1 MSEAR
6 KAATSQPPREDQEG
20 TRERGCSSPWS
31 AGKPEGRE
39 AGGAGRREDR
49 KGLARDKSDRQEGR
63 RGREAEAAG
72 SAGKPEGQGSRRS
85 KEAEAGAGGVAVGVC
100 DWQVWLVNAG
110 GRCGCSVRCGMA
122 GQQRHG
128 PEGGACKDPVV
139 LFQDLPLHTCEYV
152 V

>member
-1 MSEAR
+1 VR
-6 KAATSQPPREDQEG
+6 HG
-20 TRERGCSSPWS
+20 TVGS
-31 AGKPEGRE
+31 AGRPEGQGRRSRRIGRE
-39 AGGAGRREDR
+39 AGGAR
-49 KGLARDKSDRQEGR
+49 
-63 RGREAEAAG
+63 
-72 SAGKPEGQGSRRS
+72 KPEGQGSRRS